1 MGAGARLV
9 RRAAVAAFAALVV
22 TAPAHAQGTGVSYRA
37 TFSPR
42 EALFGDPL
50 DARVDVVV
58 ERALV
63 AADSVRVH
71 TDFRPYVPVA
81 TQRTDRPAGRFTRV
95 EYRYRLLC
103 LRKRCLPNGE
113 ERTITFAPVRITWR
127 GEGRAQTQTI
137 LWPALRLAS
146 RLDPSDLSEPTL
158 RSDVVRQPAMTW
170 GIDPKRAIVL
180 LLAVAAFLLAYPL
193 VLAVRLVRRALYVL
207 RTRRFDR
214 LSPLERALE
223 LLRRAAAAEES
234 APSRRALER
243 VARELHEHPL
253 GEDARK
259 LAWSRPGPGQE
270 EMESFRSRVEGDRGS

>member
-1 MGAGARLV
+1 VV
-9 RRAAVAAFAALVV
+9 RRAALVAFAALVV
-22 TAPAHAQGTGVSYRA
+22 TAPTQAQGTGVSYRA

-42 EALFGDPL
+42 EALFGDVL

-63 AADSVRVH
+63 AAGTVRVH
-71 TDFRPYVPVA
+71 ADFRPYVAVA

-103 LRKRCLPNGE
+103 LRKGCLPNGE
-113 ERTITFAPVRITWR
+113 ERTITFAPVRITWH

-137 LWPALRLAS
+137 VWPSLRLAS
-146 RLDPSDLSEPTL
+146 RLDPKDLSEPTL

-170 GIDPKRAIVL
+170 GVEPSRALVV
-180 LLAVAAFLLAYPL
+180 LLAVAALLLAYPL
-193 VLAVRLVRRALYVL
+193 ALAVRLARRTLYVL
-207 RTRRFDR
+207 RTRRLDR

-223 LLRRAAAAEES
+223 LLRRAAAGDDS

-243 VARELHEHPL
+243 VARELHGHPL

-259 LAWSRPGPGQE
+259 LAWSRRRPRQE
-270 EMESFRSRVEGDRGS
+270 EMESFRSRVEDGS